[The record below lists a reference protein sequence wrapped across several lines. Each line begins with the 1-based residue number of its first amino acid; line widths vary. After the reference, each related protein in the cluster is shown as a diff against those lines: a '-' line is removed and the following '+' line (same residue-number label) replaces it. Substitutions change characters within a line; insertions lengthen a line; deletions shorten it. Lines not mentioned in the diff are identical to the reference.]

1 MKRLSLVLAGTTF
14 ALLWSG
20 CDHDVYEIEMSP
32 RDKRIDRKLTVW
44 RTGSEQEGQFTEL
57 SAEALK
63 AVRKAY
69 PGAEPKRDKGKL
81 IFEAT
86 FTGKTPDDV
95 GGAGRFRRYTSK
107 MGSAWVYIE
116 RFRGNDAPA
125 DVLADSMAAADRL
138 TDILIGWLE
147 AEFGKHGD
155 FAKLRTFMD
164 KRLRRDLKNLS
175 VYSYLAANGTRGNWL
190 DDKEVRGTA
199 AGEVVGRIVQ
209 YFLERGYFT
218 LEDAPA
224 ITRALNA
231 KGGEELSRMAALV
244 TRRICALAGIP
255 DSGLRESLAKL
266 LGSGEKAKKS
276 LNAYLVT
283 TPEHKAALAKWRK
296 QPQTDTTTKPDEP
309 DPGEIME
316 HLVQRMVH
324 FDFRIA
330 DDTVRVR
337 LETVAKPVHTNGWWD
352 AKTGTVSWRAP
363 LTERGK
369 KTGQLPEI
377 CYAAWSRPDGKF
389 QKNHLGKVAL
399 KGKDLLD
406 YCLWRA
412 GLNDAEAKRWNAL
425 LGDLKPGKNLKAQ
438 LRRFRAAATQPARG
452 QQAIPYL
459 KRGAEMILDALK
471 QKPEAP
477 AQDK

>member
-1 MKRLSLVLAGTTF
+1 MKRSSVVLAAATF

-32 RDKRIDRKLTVW
+32 HDKQLNRRLTVW

-69 PGAEPKRDKGKL
+69 PGAEPKQDRGKL

-86 FTGKTPDDV
+86 FTGQTPDDV
-95 GGAGRFRRYTSK
+95 GGAGRFTQYTSK

-125 DVLADSMAAADRL
+125 DVLADSLAAADRL
-138 TDILIGWLE
+138 TDVLIGWLQT
-147 AEFGKHGD
+147 EFGKHKD
-155 FAKLRTFMD
+155 FAALRTFID
-164 KRLRRDLKNLS
+164 KRLRSDLKNLS

-190 DDKEVRGTA
+190 DDEDVHGTA
-199 AGEVVGRIVQ
+199 AGEVVGRIAQ

-224 ITRALNA
+224 ISRALNA
-231 KGGEELSRMAALV
+231 KGGEELSRIAAFV
-244 TRRICALAGIP
+244 TRRICELAGIP

-266 LGSGEKAKKS
+266 LGSDEKAKKS

-296 QPQTDTTTKPDEP
+296 QTQTDTTTKPDEP
-309 DPGEIME
+309 DPGNVME
-316 HLVQRMVH
+316 HLAEQMVH

-330 DDTVRVR
+330 PDTVSVR
-337 LETVAKPVHTNGWWD
+337 LKTAARPAQTNGLWD
-352 AKTGTVSWRAP
+352 EKTGTVSWRAP
-363 LTERGK
+363 LTDRGK

-377 CYAAWSRPDGKF
+377 CYAVWARPYDKF
-389 QKNHLGKVAL
+389 QKKHLGNVAL
-399 KGKDLLD
+399 KGNELFD

-425 LGDLKPGKNLKAQ
+425 LGDLKPGKNLEAQ
-438 LRRFRAAATQPARG
+438 LRRFGTAASQPAKG
-452 QQAIPYL
+452 QQPMPYL
-459 KRGAEMILDALK
+459 ERGTDLITQALK
-471 QKPEAP
+471 EK
-477 AQDK
+477 

>member
-86 FTGKTPDDV
+86 FSGRTPDDV
-95 GGAGRFRRYTSK
+95 GGAGRFAQYASK

-125 DVLADSMAAADRL
+125 DVLADSLAAADRL
-138 TDILIGWLE
+138 TDILIGWLQT
-147 AEFGKHGD
+147 EFGKHND
-155 FAKLRTFMD
+155 FAALRTFID

-175 VYSYLAANGTRGNWL
+175 VYSYLAGNGTRGNWL
-190 DDKEVRGTA
+190 DDKDAHGTA
-199 AGEVVGRIVQ
+199 AGEVVGRIAQ

-218 LEDAPA
+218 LEDVPAVNRILHSKGDEAPEQTVA
-224 ITRALNA
+224 FIRQRLC
-231 KGGEELSRMAALV
+231 E
-244 TRRICALAGIP
+244 LAGIA
-255 DSGLRESLAKL
+255 DSPLRKSLSKL
-266 LGSGEKAKKS
+266 LGSGEKAQKS
-276 LNAYLVT
+276 LNAYLAT

-296 QPQTDTTTKPDEP
+296 QPRTETTTKPEEP
-309 DPGEIME
+309 DPGDVVRDLLERI
-316 HLVQRMVH
+316 VH
-324 FDFRIA
+324 FELHIA
-330 DDTVRVR
+330 PDTVSVR
-337 LETVAKPVHTNGWWD
+337 LDTAARPAYTNGLWNE
-352 AKTGTVSWRAP
+352 KTGTVSWDAP
-363 LTERGK
+363 LTDRGK

-377 CYAAWSRPDGKF
+377 CYAVWARPDDKL
-389 QKNHLGKVAL
+389 QKKHLGKAVL
-399 KGKDLLD
+399 KGKDLFEH
-406 YCLWRA
+406 CLWRA

-425 LGDLKPGKNLKAQ
+425 LGGLKPGKNLEAQ
-438 LRRFRAAATQPARG
+438 LCQFGTATTQPAKG
-452 QQAIPYL
+452 QQPMPYL
-459 KRGAEMILDALK
+459 KRGADLILEGL
-471 QKPEAP
+471 QQE
-477 AQDK
+477 